1 MIMDRSYCRAGA
13 VGPKEEGRTSLP
25 VRCAARVEA
34 AARADLTST
43 ASLHSPRPCEARMG
57 LASDAAV
64 MLWTSAVFENRG

>member
-1 MIMDRSYCRAGA
+1 MYKQVERRRPDFPARPVCG
-13 VGPKEEGRTSLP
+13 SL
-25 VRCAARVEA
+25 RRAARVEA

>member
-1 MIMDRSYCRAGA
+1 MIMDRSKAFGRG
-13 VGPKEEGRTSLP
+13 GPKEEGRTGREGSSG
-25 VRCAARVEA
+25 AARVEA